1 MPRSRIT
8 LALPLLWV
16 RRSLSSRFL
25 LLTVAGLVA
34 ISLVFLILF
43 SGMYRARL
51 EQGAQQT
58 ALQINKLFQA
68 TLENAMLKRDIDGL
82 REIVQRLGVQDGIA
96 AVMILH
102 PSGEVRFSSDA
113 RLLGLSLL
121 PDRLDESMPPLH
133 GDRTRMSSGFITN
146 AHGLDVFRSMIA
158 VPNQDACAGCHGNKT
173 QNPVNGILLVDFDA
187 GPFRTNARNATL
199 AMMGAGSMVVLLTLL
214 GGWWFMR
221 RYVLIP
227 VAALTQASRLLAQG
241 KLEARVQL
249 QGEDELAQLGDTFNR
264 MAEDL
269 DASVKAK
276 QEHEDFLQAVIDGVP
291 DGIRVIGT
299 DYRVIKTN
307 RAFRELTESP
317 VGNDIG
323 RPCFAVSHQRT
334 EPCQPTLVNCP
345 LSIIAK
351 HGEPVRC
358 VQQFKSTTGLERHVE
373 VYAAPIAIAGR
384 DQNGMAIVESIRN
397 LDQAIRFSHEQRLSA
412 LGQLAAGVAHEIHNP
427 LSSIRFALQ
436 ASLQSLDQTP
446 PDPEGVQRHLVL
458 IDEQINRCIEITGR
472 LLRLGALPSE
482 YPELVPL
489 NSVLTETISL
499 LQDEARERSIE
510 IEYDLHPSNPRIV
523 ASDADLRMVVLNLVQ
538 NAFHAMIDGGR
549 LQVSTRREQQCV
561 ELVIDDAG
569 VGIDPALL
577 PRIFDPFFGRRA
589 DGTKGAGLGLA
600 IVKNLVERH
609 GGRVSIEPLQPK
621 GCRALVTFP
630 SADHAV

>member
-1 MPRSRIT
+1 
-8 LALPLLWV
+8 
-16 RRSLSSRFL
+16 
-25 LLTVAGLVA
+25 
-34 ISLVFLILF
+34 
-43 SGMYRARL
+43 
-51 EQGAQQT
+51 
-58 ALQINKLFQA
+58 
-68 TLENAMLKRDIDGL
+68 
-82 REIVQRLGVQDGIA
+82 
-96 AVMILH
+96 
-102 PSGEVRFSSDA
+102 
-113 RLLGLSLL
+113 
-121 PDRLDESMPPLH
+121 
-133 GDRTRMSSGFITN
+133 
-146 AHGLDVFRSMIA
+146 
-158 VPNQDACAGCHGNKT
+158 
-173 QNPVNGILLVDFDA
+173 
-187 GPFRTNARNATL
+187 
-199 AMMGAGSMVVLLTLL
+199 
-214 GGWWFMR
+214 
-221 RYVLIP
+221 
-227 VAALTQASRLLAQG
+227 
-241 KLEARVQL
+241 
-249 QGEDELAQLGDTFNR
+249 
-264 MAEDL
+264 
-269 DASVKAK
+269 
-276 QEHEDFLQAVIDGVP
+276 VIDGVP